1 MGYRGAMLAWRP
13 VKKPL
18 IMKVLTVCLAAGLPL
33 GGALKAEENPVEG
46 SAVIEIV
53 DRIVAVVDEDP
64 ILASDLERA
73 VGLGLVSKLAGETD
87 NVFRRRVLD
96 LMLDERLR
104 AHEVDRFG
112 FTEISIAQVEQAVEV
127 LKSKFASDGAFDDR
141 LSELGLTLE
150 DVRQIVARQ
159 VMVLTYVDER
169 LGPRVFVSLDDIRE
183 YYDSVLTREMK
194 RTGQTLPELDQVR
207 EEIRSVLREQR
218 LNQEI
223 ERWTGE
229 LRLEADIEDYFERPV
244 DASADVVIGVRTAS
258 DSGP

>member
-1 MGYRGAMLAWRP
+1 M
-13 VKKPL
+13 KKPL
-18 IMKVLTVCLAAGLPL
+18 SMMVLAVLTVGDAPSPGVLR
-33 GGALKAEENPVEG
+33 AEENPAEG
-46 SAVIEIV
+46 STAAELV

-73 VGLGLVSKLAGETD
+73 IGLGLVSQLEDEAED
-87 NVFRRRVLD
+87 AFRRRVLD
-96 LMLDERLR
+96 LMLEERLR

-112 FTEISIAQVEQAVEV
+112 FTEISLAEVERAVES
-127 LKSKFASDGAFDDR
+127 LESAFASARAFEER
-141 LSELGLTLE
+141 LAELGLSTD

-183 YYDSVLTREMK
+183 YYDSVLTPEMK
-194 RTGQTLPELDQVR
+194 RTGQKLPELNQVR

-223 ERWTGE
+223 ERWTAE
-229 LRLEADIEDYFERPV
+229 LRLEADIEDYFERPAA
-244 DASADVVIGVRTAS
+244 ASADVVIGVRTAS
-258 DSGP
+258 E